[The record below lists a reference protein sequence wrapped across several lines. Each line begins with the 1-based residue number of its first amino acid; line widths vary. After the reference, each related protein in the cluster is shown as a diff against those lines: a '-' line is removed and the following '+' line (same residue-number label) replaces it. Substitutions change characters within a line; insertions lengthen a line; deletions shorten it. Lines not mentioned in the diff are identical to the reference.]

1 MASSRSRC
9 RSRQL
14 STGLTPSR
22 SYQAARGASVSR
34 ASRAAVSTIVA
45 TSGTLT
51 AIETSQQRAPDSPG
65 QEQDEDHEDSADD
78 EWPRLGDDCDPVLE
92 QEPGGR
98 AHERTEERSSA
109 SEQRHDYDLAR

>member
-92 QEPGGR
+92 QDAGGS
-98 AHERTEERSSA
+98 ANGPTEKRTITSKP
-109 SEQRHDYDLAR
+109 RHD